1 MNKKTC
7 KCLHIALYE
16 IIKNKFLFFFYSV
29 IFILLFSISLNF
41 FEMAFNIPSEFENKI
56 KGTVMEEINIDN
68 VNKKDINIVRELP
81 ANVKTCNSNFIF
93 DESSLGLENI
103 KSKNID
109 NVDYFSGCFVI
120 WKDENNYLVNQ
131 MNDRLLKG
139 SGFTQNNIF
148 EINKYSIWISEK
160 FAKKFDLKLNQIL
173 NFYLEDE
180 KKVGEVEII
189 GVFKES
195 KFDYDYYMSETLF
208 YRINELNPKITLTI
222 TVSPYNFKDFF
233 KIINILEK
241 NYFPYNYSSDV
252 IDSIKLLVFMLY
264 GVTIILFITLVVIA
278 GNLLEIYYQKR
289 KVFYG
294 INSAIGM
301 TSRDILMVFFCISE
315 IIIIFSL
322 VFSFFISNFISINIS
337 EFINNLFE
345 LENLDFKTSFKSIF
359 ISFLTVNTMLLIV
372 FLKIKKIISNDITK
386 IINNN

>member
-1 MNKKTC
+1 
-7 KCLHIALYE
+7 
-16 IIKNKFLFFFYSV
+16 
-29 IFILLFSISLNF
+29 
-41 FEMAFNIPSEFENKI
+41 
-56 KGTVMEEINIDN
+56 
-68 VNKKDINIVRELP
+68 
-81 ANVKTCNSNFIF
+81 
-93 DESSLGLENI
+93 
-103 KSKNID
+103 
-109 NVDYFSGCFVI
+109 
-120 WKDENNYLVNQ
+120 
-131 MNDRLLKG
+131 
-139 SGFTQNNIF
+139 
-148 EINKYSIWISEK
+148 
-160 FAKKFDLKLNQIL
+160 
-173 NFYLEDE
+173 
-180 KKVGEVEII
+180 
-189 GVFKES
+189 
-195 KFDYDYYMSETLF
+195 
-208 YRINELNPKITLTI
+208 
-222 TVSPYNFKDFF
+222 
-233 KIINILEK
+233 
-241 NYFPYNYSSDV
+241 
-252 IDSIKLLVFMLY
+252 MLY